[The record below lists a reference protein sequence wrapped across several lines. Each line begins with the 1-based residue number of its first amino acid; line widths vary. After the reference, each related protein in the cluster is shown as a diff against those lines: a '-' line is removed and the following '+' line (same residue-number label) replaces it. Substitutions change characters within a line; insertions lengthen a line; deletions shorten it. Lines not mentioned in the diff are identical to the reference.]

1 MVKNLMLYKLLIW
14 LFFLSLTVFSLTKR
28 ISYEIHVRERTF
40 PLDSSPVIFASSAKH
55 IYQL

>member
-1 MVKNLMLYKLLIW
+1 MVENLMLYKLLIW

-40 PLDSSPVIFASSAKH
+40 PLDSSPVIFA
-55 IYQL
+55 